1 MNITVR
7 AEDIMTPRRL
17 LQHAANEADAEA
29 EADRG
34 GFDAVPLLRRDG
46 IVHEFWSREERKPLR
61 IARQHRTVHNSM
73 VERLLPALGKHVV
86 QFVYYR
92 SEMVGLIDATDLNKP
107 IARLVWLQ
115 PMLEL
120 ERAILDAVR
129 HRHIDDERQAEALGN
144 QAAKTQK
151 RQAKAKRHNM
161 EMPLL
166 EYAQFP
172 SLLRAAVHLG
182 IIQLTEREIAELNK
196 WRTRAAHGARNAVIE
211 DRSDCDRL
219 MQALEIAREAARN
232 ATRRWPSLP
241 PKVELLNQ

>member
-17 LQHAANEADAEA
+17 LKHVANEADAKA
-29 EADRG
+29 VADRG

-46 IVHEFWSREERKPLR
+46 LVREFWSRGERKPVR
-61 IARQHRTVHNSM
+61 IARQHRTLHDSM

-92 SEMVGLIDATDLNKP
+92 SEMVGLIDASDLNKP
-107 IARLVWLQ
+107 LARLVWLH

-120 ERAILDAVR
+120 ERAILDAIR
-129 HRHIDDERQAEALGN
+129 HHRIDDERQAEALGN
-144 QAAKTQK
+144 QAKLTRKWQE
-151 RQAKAKRHNM
+151 KAQQHNL

-166 EYAQFP
+166 EFAQFP

-182 IIQLTEREIAELNK
+182 IIQLTEKDIAELNK

-219 MQALEIAREAARN
+219 MQALEIAREAARS
-232 ATRRWPSLP
+232 AARR
-241 PKVELLNQ
+241 

>member
-17 LQHAANEADAEA
+17 LKHVANEADAKA
-29 EADRG
+29 VADRG

-46 IVHEFWSREERKPLR
+46 LVREFWSRGERKPVR
-61 IARQHRTVHNSM
+61 IARQHRTLHDSM

-92 SEMVGLIDATDLNKP
+92 SEMVGLIDASDLNKP
-107 IARLVWLQ
+107 LARLVWLH

-120 ERAILDAVR
+120 ERAILDAIR
-129 HRHIDDERQAEALGN
+129 HRRIDDERQAEALGN
-144 QAAKTQK
+144 QAKLTRKWQE
-151 RQAKAKRHNM
+151 KAQQHNL

-166 EYAQFP
+166 EFAQFP

-182 IIQLTEREIAELNK
+182 IIQLTEKDIAELNK
-196 WRTRAAHGARNAVIE
+196 WRTRAAHGAREVVIE

-219 MQALEIAREAARN
+219 MQALEIAREAARS
-232 ATRRWPSLP
+232 AARR
-241 PKVELLNQ
+241 